1 MQTKKIKRNRLN
13 QRIDKVMH
21 LVNLHP
27 KFTDYPYLTKPIEK
41 SLVETLPLKDFD
53 KDGYEVPTPL
63 EHLHYTA
70 NGIELNREI
79 QFHIAP
85 VQEWYYDMEASE
97 QHLVLDHCMLLTRY
111 AFAEEAREQLEEV
124 CVNRPILKKLLNIKP
139 KWGIDF
145 SLDFVTHEIVMEV
158 IHIEQDFDSVE
169 EAYDAKERLE
179 NIIDNTDW
187 YEGAIKLWKRKDEWE
202 NLSSDDHS
210 DYKAQFFGW
219 ARAFD
224 NKKVFST

>member
-1 MQTKKIKRNRLN
+1 LN
-13 QRIDKVMH
+13 
-21 LVNLHP
+21 LVNVYP
-27 KFTDYPYLTKPIEK
+27 RFNSDPYLRKPIQRQ
-41 SLVETLPLKDFD
+41 LVETLPFKDFD

-63 EHLHYTA
+63 EHLHYEA

-85 VQEWYYDMEASE
+85 VQEWYHDVEQSE
-97 QHLVLDHCMLLTRY
+97 HGLVLDHCMLLTRY
-111 AFAEEAREQLEEV
+111 AFAGEARDQIIEV
-124 CVNRPILKKLLNIKP
+124 SKTRPILQKLLNIKP

-145 SLDFVTHEIVMEV
+145 SLDYVTHEVVMEV
-158 IHIEQDFDSVE
+158 IHIEQDFDNVD
-169 EAYDAKERLE
+169 EATQAKERLE
-179 NIIDNTDW
+179 QIIDNTDW
-187 YEGAIKLWKRKDEWE
+187 YDGAMRLWQRKDEWI

-219 ARAFD
+219 HRAFD